1 MREAGTTRRSAILV
15 VDDEPDAA
23 AVVHRML
30 RDRFEVVEAGSG
42 ADALALL
49 ATRAVD
55 LLLTDQR
62 MPDMTGIELV
72 RQVRTAHARLPV
84 ILVSAYGDSQMIVDA
99 LELGV
104 ARFLAK
110 PFRGEDL
117 AHVVEAVLASRAQS
131 LATVLVVDDSP
142 EIRELLAT
150 ALGRAGHR
158 TVCAGNATEAL
169 GAAKAQKID
178 LALVD
183 IALPGTSGLELTAA
197 LKADRPLL
205 PVIVV
210 SAVESVDVALEA
222 MRLGVSDYVTKPF
235 RFREILFRVE
245 RALETAG
252 RARQAVPPA
261 GPPEARGEIPPLREA
276 LDGAE
281 RSYLERLLE
290 AANGDLE
297 VAAVRAQLTREEL
310 SDRLR
315 RLGIATRPVS

>member
-1 MREAGTTRRSAILV
+1 M
-15 VDDEPDAA
+15 DDEPE
-23 AVVHRML
+23 AVALAERTL
-30 RDRFEVVEAGSG
+30 RDRWDVVVAGSG
-42 ADALALL
+42 SEALAIL
-49 ATRAVD
+49 AARPVD
-55 LLLTDQR
+55 MLVTDQR
-62 MPDMTGIELV
+62 MPDMPGIELIRRV
-72 RQVRTAHARLPV
+72 RATHGKLPV
-84 ILVSAYGDSQMIVDA
+84 VLVSAYGDSQMLVDA
-99 LELGV
+99 LDLGV

-117 AHVVEAVLASRAQS
+117 AHVVEAVLSTRGQL
-131 LATVLVVDDSP
+131 LATVLVVDDSA

-150 ALGRAGHR
+150 ALARAGHR
-158 TVCAGNATEAL
+158 AVCAGNATEAL
-169 GAAKAQKID
+169 SIARGQKVD

-252 RARQAVPPA
+252 RAEQAA
-261 GPPEARGEIPPLREA
+261 ARAHAAQGGGRELPPLREA
-276 LDGAE
+276 LEEAE
-281 RSYLERLLE
+281 RGYLERLVAAAGGDLDE
-290 AANGDLE
+290 AAG
-297 VAAVRAQLTREEL
+297 RAQLTREEL
-310 SDRLR
+310 TTRLQ
-315 RLGIATRPVS
+315 RLGVWPGAGGS